1 MNLEKYKNNG
11 WGLSK
16 KAFKLIE
23 DKLLLNNINNIN
35 IIEFGSGISTNFL
48 VDFKLYY
55 NKNINITS
63 FDNSYEY
70 CYKNENKY
78 DFLDLN
84 IRELLTCNN
93 EIYENMFKTKQIDLK
108 KMILKNDTSTT
119 RQTNCFYNI
128 KENDLKENYNF
139 VIIDGPNGNGR
150 NFAFLLLLNKL
161 KKGSYIFI
169 DDYDH
174 YDFVP
179 RMKSLYNCELILQ
192 NDGDFRNNKWENGG
206 AFVLYKIL

>member
-128 KENDLKENYNF
+128 KEND
-139 VIIDGPNGNGR
+139 
-150 NFAFLLLLNKL
+150 
-161 KKGSYIFI
+161 
-169 DDYDH
+169 
-174 YDFVP
+174 
-179 RMKSLYNCELILQ
+179 
-192 NDGDFRNNKWENGG
+192 
-206 AFVLYKIL
+206 